1 MHIFSDDKA
10 AQVLAASSRSRA
22 YTLSSDVQ
30 FLQEYEA
37 AVSAIPPLVKRIKEL
52 TKGHKEQTAL
62 LPELER
68 MLKIKLD
75 HQANLVRTYQVAGF
89 DAVRELLI
97 IDIGQR
103 LEAFR
108 TQVSAV
114 RSSEY
119 RVATF
124 LLSEFRDGLLLQLAV
139 ILLLV
144 LCGGIWISMLSA
156 TAIRGIL
163 MPVRGMIDL

>member
-1 MHIFSDDKA
+1 M
-10 AQVLAASSRSRA
+10 
-22 YTLSSDVQ
+22 
-30 FLQEYEA
+30 
-37 AVSAIPPLVKRIKEL
+37 
-52 TKGHKEQTAL
+52 
-62 LPELER
+62 
-68 MLKIKLD
+68 
-75 HQANLVRTYQVAGF
+75 VRTYQVSGF
-89 DAVRELLI
+89 NAVRELLI